1 MLYAICPRTY
11 FPLRDGDRRSTPTVP
26 SRARRSTWKGITQV
40 GVVPSLVRKE
50 SIMDHA
56 DAYTHPLPA
65 RRIDMRVNDQSFDND
80 PPEGW
85 EEIKEGHIV
94 VG

>member
-1 MLYAICPRTY
+1 
-11 FPLRDGDRRSTPTVP
+11 
-26 SRARRSTWKGITQV
+26 
-40 GVVPSLVRKE
+40 
-50 SIMDHA
+50 MDHA